1 VVRDSPLPLKVKRLH
16 PSAVVPRYARAGDA
30 GLDVASV
37 ESLTLAPLERAA
49 VRTGIA
55 LELPPGSLGFV
66 LPRSGRALREGL
78 TLSNSPGL
86 IDAGYRGEL
95 LVAVVNL
102 GSAPVSIAEGD
113 RIAQLLVLTTPALE
127 VVEVTELSPSERGDG
142 GFGHTGR
149 SVLY

>member
-1 VVRDSPLPLKVKRLH
+1 MVRGSPLPLKVKRLH

>member
-1 VVRDSPLPLKVKRLH
+1 MVRDSPLPLKVKRLH

>member
-1 VVRDSPLPLKVKRLH
+1 VVRGSPLPLKVKRLH

>member
-1 VVRDSPLPLKVKRLH
+1 
-16 PSAVVPRYARAGDA
+16 
-30 GLDVASV
+30 LDVASV

>member
-1 VVRDSPLPLKVKRLH
+1 MVRGSPLPLKVKRLH

-149 SVLY
+149 AKE